1 MLYIKLIVWLY
12 PFIKEIFDNDKN
24 LIFKFKNALY
34 NTLIVGILVVSVI
47 SNFYLLNSLFTVSS
61 NYRDLSENTKDYST
75 TKANLEQL
83 KRANIELDYKLKNI
97 KIVSQ
102 QKHEAQ
108 PTVVSSNCNN
118 RKIMTRRHT
127 IHAISDH
134 NY

>member
-102 QKHEAQ
+102 QKHETQ
-108 PTVVSSNCNN
+108 PTVVSSSCNN
-118 RKIMTRRHT
+118 IKRMTRRHT
-127 IHAISDH
+127 IHAIYDH

>member
-102 QKHEAQ
+102 QKHETQ
-108 PTVVSSNCNN
+108 PTVVSSSCNN
-118 RKIMTRRHT
+118 RKRMTRRHT
-127 IHAISDH
+127 IHAIYDH

>member
-24 LIFKFKNALY
+24 LIFKFKKAFY
-34 NTLIVGILVVSVI
+34 NTLIVGIMVVSVI

-61 NYRDLSENTKDYST
+61 NYLDLSENTKDYST

-97 KIVSQ
+97 KIISQ
-102 QKHEAQ
+102 QKHETQ

-118 RKIMTRRHT
+118 RKRMTRRHT
-127 IHAISDH
+127 IHAISDP

>member
-24 LIFKFKNALY
+24 LIFKFKKTFY

-61 NYRDLSENTKDYST
+61 NYLDLSENTKDYST

-97 KIVSQ
+97 KQDPPIIKKQNISTQLNKCVY
-102 QKHEAQ
+102 KKRTA
-108 PTVVSSNCNN
+108 
-118 RKIMTRRHT
+118 RRHT
-127 IHAISDH
+127 IHAIYDH

>member
-1 MLYIKLIVWLY
+1 MIFFLILFTFLISFSLGLIINKLGPEPDIWMFNPL
-12 PFIKEIFDNDKN
+12 F
-24 LIFKFKNALY
+24 LSSLY
-34 NTLIVGILVVSVI
+34 N
-47 SNFYLLNSLFTVSS
+47 LLNSLFTVSS

-97 KIVSQ
+97 KIISQ
-102 QKHEAQ
+102 QKHETQ

-127 IHAISDH
+127 IHAISDP

>member
-24 LIFKFKNALY
+24 LIFKFKKVFY

-61 NYRDLSENTKDYST
+61 NYLDLSENTKDYST

-102 QKHEAQ
+102 QKHETQ

-118 RKIMTRRHT
+118 RKRTARRHT
-127 IHAISDH
+127 IHAIYDH